1 MRKIIVFIAIFGLS
15 GCTFNLFSSPPPVYV
30 VFFPDHS
37 TALTG
42 DGKKIVDD
50 VASTAK
56 MSGTKM
62 IEIAGPETKVAPGYD
77 PSFAQARI
85 HTVEATLVAD
95 GIDAKRLVHTSL
107 TTGDLNVK
115 ADPSGAQ
122 RVELRLIDQPANGS
136 PAT

>member
-1 MRKIIVFIAIFGLS
+1 MRKIIVFVALFGLS

-30 VFFPDHS
+30 VFFPNHS
-37 TALTG
+37 TDLTG

-50 VASTAK
+50 VASIAK
-56 MSGTKM
+56 MKGTEM
-62 IEIAGPETKVAPGYD
+62 IEIAGPETKAAPGYD
-77 PSFAQARI
+77 PGAAVARI
-85 HTVEATLVAD
+85 HVVEATLVAD

-122 RVELRLIDQPANGS
+122 RVELRLVDQPANGS